1 MIHALFDP
9 SINARFWHRFV
20 AWQDWHEYVKLKIHS
35 EQQKQSVKDS
45 VMRSLAFWAKIIR
58 STMVAF
64 DQLPFCFQVQGLR

>member
-9 SINARFWHRFV
+9 SINARFWHRLV

-58 STMVAF
+58 SAMVAF
-64 DQLPFCFQVQGLR
+64 DQLSSCFQVQGLQ